1 MQPFE
6 FKLRTRFIFGKGSL
20 DQLGDQAS
28 DLGFTRTLLV
38 GDPGI
43 VACGLMARAISYLQ
57 VKGIHVTPFDN
68 FSANP
73 DTAMVEAGRITA
85 EASQVDSII
94 GLGGGSSMDCAK
106 GVNFLLTN
114 GGNIQDYW
122 GFDKAKKPLL
132 PMIAIPT
139 TAGTGSESQ
148 CYALIS
154 DKDTNVKMACGA
166 PSASF
171 RLALLDPELTLSQPT
186 DVTAATGYDAIAH
199 AVETFVTKQRCSI
212 SQLFSREAWRLL
224 INNYERVLTHPTDIE
239 SRSAMQLGACYAGV
253 AIEKSMLGA
262 THACANPLTARYGIN
277 HGTAISALLPHV
289 VKWNAS
295 TVSSDYL
302 EMLAIVGEATKVGTP
317 GSLLAALLERL
328 ARTAKLPTSLKELG
342 VPQGELGGLAEEA
355 ATQWTGKFNPR
366 SFNKD
371 GAMEIYKCAF

>member
-6 FKLRTRFIFGKGSL
+6 FELRTRFIFGKGSF
-20 DQLGDQAS
+20 DQLGNRAS

-43 VACGLMARAISYLQ
+43 VACGLMAHAISHLQ
-57 VKGIHVTPFDN
+57 AKGIHVTPFDD
-68 FSANP
+68 FTANP
-73 DTAMVEAGRITA
+73 DTAMVEAGRVTA

-122 GFDKAKKPLL
+122 GFDKAKNSLL

-154 DKDTNVKMACGA
+154 DKNTHVKMACGA

-171 RLALLDPELTLSQPT
+171 RLALLDPELTLSQPP
-186 DVTAATGYDAIAH
+186 DVTAETGYDAIAH
-199 AVETFVTKQRCSI
+199 AVETFVTKQRCNI

-253 AIEKSMLGA
+253 AIEQSMLGA
-262 THACANPLTARYGIN
+262 THACANPLTAQYGIN
-277 HGTAISALLPHV
+277 HGTAISVLLPHV
-289 VKWNAS
+289 VRWNAS

-302 EMLAIVGEATKVGTP
+302 EMLALVGESTKGDTP
-317 GSLLAALLERL
+317 GSLLASLLERL
-328 ARTAKLPTSLKELG
+328 ARAAKLPVSLKELG
-342 VPQGELGGLAEEA
+342 VPQEELGGLAEEA

>member
-6 FKLRTRFIFGKGSL
+6 FELRTRFIFGKGSL

-28 DLGFTRTLLV
+28 DLGFARTLLV

-43 VACGLMARAISYLQ
+43 VACGLMARAISHLQ
-57 VKGIHVTPFDN
+57 ARGIHVTPFDD

-122 GFDKAKKPLL
+122 GFDKAKTPLL

-224 INNYERVLTHPTDIE
+224 INNYERVLTRPTDIE

-277 HGTAISALLPHV
+277 HGTAISVLLPHV
-289 VKWNAS
+289 VRWNAS

-302 EMLAIVGEATKVGTP
+302 EMLALVGESTKGDTP
-317 GSLLAALLERL
+317 GSLLASLLERL
-328 ARTAKLPTSLKELG
+328 ARAAKLPASLKDLR
-342 VPQGELGGLAEEA
+342 VPQEELGGLAEEA
-355 ATQWTGKFNPR
+355 AAQWTGKFNPR

>member
-73 DTAMVEAGRITA
+73 DTAMVEAGLITA

-199 AVETFVTKQRCSI
+199 AVETFVTKKRCSI

-277 HGTAISALLPHV
+277 HGTAISVLLPHV
-289 VKWNAS
+289 VRWNAS
-295 TVSSDYL
+295 IVSSDYL
-302 EMLAIVGEATKVGTP
+302 EMLAIVGESTKVGTP

-328 ARTAKLPTSLKELG
+328 ARAAKLPASLKELG
-342 VPQGELGGLAEEA
+342 VPREELGDLAEEA
-355 ATQWTGKFNPR
+355 AAQWTGKFNPR

>member
-6 FKLRTRFIFGKGSL
+6 FELRTRFIFGKGSL

-43 VACGLMARAISYLQ
+43 VACGLMARTISHLQ
-57 VKGIHVTPFDN
+57 AKGIHVTPFDD
-68 FSANP
+68 FAANP

-122 GFDKAKKPLL
+122 GFDKAKNPLL

-154 DKDTNVKMACGA
+154 DKNTHVKMACGA

-171 RLALLDPELTLSQPT
+171 RLALLDPELTLSQPP

-199 AVETFVTKQRCSI
+199 AVETFVTKQRCNI

-253 AIEKSMLGA
+253 AIEQSMLGA
-262 THACANPLTARYGIN
+262 THACANPLTAQYGIN
-277 HGTAISALLPHV
+277 HGTAISVLLPHV
-289 VKWNAS
+289 VRWNAS

-302 EMLAIVGEATKVGTP
+302 EMLALVGESTKGDTP

-328 ARTAKLPTSLKELG
+328 ARAAKLPVSLKELG
-342 VPQGELGGLAEEA
+342 VPQEELGGLAEEA
-355 ATQWTGKFNPR
+355 AAQWTGKFNPR

>member
-277 HGTAISALLPHV
+277 HGTAISVLLPHV
-289 VKWNAS
+289 VRWNAS
-295 TVSSDYL
+295 SVSSDYL
-302 EMLAIVGEATKVGTP
+302 EMLAIVGESTKVGTP

-328 ARTAKLPTSLKELG
+328 ARAAKLPVSLKELG
-342 VPQGELGGLAEEA
+342 VPQEELGGLAEEA
-355 ATQWTGKFNPR
+355 AGQWTGKFNPR

>member
-73 DTAMVEAGRITA
+73 DTTMVEAGRITA

-277 HGTAISALLPHV
+277 HGTAISVLLPHV
-289 VKWNAS
+289 VRWNAS

-302 EMLAIVGEATKVGTP
+302 EMLALVGESTKGDTP

-328 ARTAKLPTSLKELG
+328 ARAAKLPVSLKELG
-342 VPQGELGGLAEEA
+342 VPQEELGGLAEEA
-355 ATQWTGKFNPR
+355 AGQWTGKFNPR

>member
-43 VACGLMARAISYLQ
+43 VACGLMARAISCLQ
-57 VKGIHVTPFDN
+57 VKGIHVTPFDD

-277 HGTAISALLPHV
+277 HGTAISVLLPHV

-302 EMLAIVGEATKVGTP
+302 ELLAIVGESTKVGTP
-317 GSLLAALLERL
+317 DSLLAALLERL
-328 ARTAKLPTSLKELG
+328 ARAAKLPTSLKELG

>member
-6 FKLRTRFIFGKGSL
+6 FELRTRFIFGKGSL

-28 DLGFTRTLLV
+28 DLGFARTLLV

-43 VACGLMARAISYLQ
+43 VACGLMARAISHLQ
-57 VKGIHVTPFDN
+57 ARGIHVTPFDD

-122 GFDKAKKPLL
+122 GFDKAKTPLL

-224 INNYERVLTHPTDIE
+224 INNYERVLTRPTDIE

-253 AIEKSMLGA
+253 AIEQSMLGA

-277 HGTAISALLPHV
+277 HGTAISVLLPHV
-289 VKWNAS
+289 VRWNAS

-302 EMLAIVGEATKVGTP
+302 EMLALVGESTKGDTP
-317 GSLLAALLERL
+317 GSLLASLLERL
-328 ARTAKLPTSLKELG
+328 ARAAKLPASLKDLR
-342 VPQGELGGLAEEA
+342 VPQEELGGLAEEA
-355 ATQWTGKFNPR
+355 AAQWTGKFNPR